1 MHTTH
6 LNDCNMDFGNID
18 TKLFLVGSLNAFN
31 NRFQAA
37 GDSFLGSISWKQV
50 FLLTCIGL
58 FEQPPTIRELAEFIG
73 CSHQN
78 TKQLLL
84 KLENGGFVV
93 LAQDQADKRKIR
105 ISLTEKS
112 GQLQIRNSELRGQYM
127 TRLFEGIPELEITAA
142 IALLQRLDKN
152 LKEYRGACSANGGGR
167 DKEYPAGRI
176 STPRKKL
183 RPS

>member
-1 MHTTH
+1 
-6 LNDCNMDFGNID
+6 MDFGNID

-50 FLLTCIGL
+50 FLLTCLGL
-58 FEQPPTIRELAEFIG
+58 FEQPPTVRELAEFIG

-93 LAQDQADKRKIR
+93 LAQDREDKRKIR

-112 GQLQIRNSELRGQYM
+112 GRLRIRNSKLRGQYM
-127 TRLFEGIPELEITAA
+127 ARLFQGITEQQIAAA
-142 IALLQRLDKN
+142 IALLQRLDRN
-152 LKEYRGACSANGGGR
+152 LKEYRAGCCAKGGGQSE
-167 DKEYPAGRI
+167 K
-176 STPRKKL
+176 
-183 RPS
+183 

>member
-1 MHTTH
+1 MDTAH
-6 LNDCNMDFGNID
+6 LDDYNVNFGNID
-18 TKLFLVGSLNAFN
+18 TRLFLVGYLNAFN

-50 FLLTCIGL
+50 FMLSCIGL

-84 KLENGGFVV
+84 KLENGGFVA
-93 LAQDQADKRKIR
+93 LAQDQEDKRKIR

-112 GQLQIRNSELRGQYM
+112 RQLQIKNSELRGQYM
-127 TRLFEGIPELEITAA
+127 TRLFQGITEQEITAA
-142 IALLQRLDKN
+142 IALLQHLNKN
-152 LKEYRGACSANGGGR
+152 LKEYRTDCSVNGR
-167 DKEYPAGRI
+167 SQNEEQNDE
-176 STPRKKL
+176 
-183 RPS
+183 

>member
-1 MHTTH
+1 MNTAH
-6 LNDCNMDFGNID
+6 LDDCSVDFENID
-18 TKLFLVGSLNAFN
+18 TQLFLVGYLNAVN

-50 FLLTCIGL
+50 FMLSCIGL

-93 LAQDQADKRKIR
+93 LAQDKEDKRKIR

-112 GQLQIRNSELRGQYM
+112 RQLQIKNSELRGQYM
-127 TRLFEGIPELEITAA
+127 TRLFQGITEQEITAA

-152 LKEYRGACSANGGGR
+152 LKEYRADCAENGGGR
-167 DKEYPAGRI
+167 DKG
-176 STPRKKL
+176 
-183 RPS
+183 

>member
-1 MHTTH
+1 MNTAH
-6 LNDCNMDFGNID
+6 LDDCSVDFENID
-18 TKLFLVGSLNAFN
+18 TQLFLVGYLNAVN

-50 FLLTCIGL
+50 FMLNCIGL

-93 LAQDQADKRKIR
+93 LAQDKEDKRKIR

-112 GQLQIRNSELRGQYM
+112 RQLQIKNSELRGQYM
-127 TRLFEGIPELEITAA
+127 TRLFQGITEQEITAA
-142 IALLQRLDKN
+142 IALLQRLNRN
-152 LKEYRGACSANGGGR
+152 LKEYRADCSVNGGCR
-167 DKEYPAGRI
+167 SEA
-176 STPRKKL
+176 
-183 RPS
+183 

>member
-1 MHTTH
+1 MNTAH
-6 LNDCNMDFGNID
+6 LDDCSVDFGNMD
-18 TKLFLVGSLNAFN
+18 TRLFLVGYLNAFN

-50 FLLTCIGL
+50 FMLSCIGL

-93 LAQDQADKRKIR
+93 LAQDQEDRRKTR
-105 ISLTEKS
+105 ISLTERS

-127 TRLFEGIPELEITAA
+127 TRLFQGITEQEITAA
-142 IALLQRLDKN
+142 IALLQRLNRN
-152 LKEYRGACSANGGGR
+152 LKEYSADDSANGEGR
-167 DKEYPAGRI
+167 GRE
-176 STPRKKL
+176 
-183 RPS
+183 

>member
-1 MHTTH
+1 MNMTDWD
-6 LNDCNMDFGNID
+6 DCNVNFGNID
-18 TKLFLVGSLNAFN
+18 MKLFLVGYLNAFN

-37 GDSFLGSISWKQV
+37 GNSFLGSISWKQV
-50 FLLTCIGL
+50 FMLRCIGL

-93 LAQDQADKRKIR
+93 LAQDKEDKRKIR

-112 GQLQIRNSELRGQYM
+112 RQLQIRNSELRTQYM
-127 TRLFEGIPELEITAA
+127 TRLFQGITEQEITSA

-152 LKEYRGACSANGGGR
+152 LKEYRADDSANGSGR
-167 DKEYPAGRI
+167 SKE
-176 STPRKKL
+176 
-183 RPS
+183 

>member
-1 MHTTH
+1 MNTAH
-6 LNDCNMDFGNID
+6 LDDCNVNFGNID
-18 TKLFLVGSLNAFN
+18 TQLFLVGYLNAFN

-93 LAQDQADKRKIR
+93 LAQDKEDKRKIR

-112 GQLQIRNSELRGQYM
+112 RQLQIKNSELRGQYM
-127 TRLFEGIPELEITAA
+127 TRLFQGISEQEVTAA
-142 IALLQRLDKN
+142 IALLQRLDSN
-152 LKEYRGACSANGGGR
+152 LKEYGTDCSANGGCRGW
-167 DKEYPAGRI
+167 E
-176 STPRKKL
+176 
-183 RPS
+183 